1 MQNIQEIFKASD
13 LDGNGLLTFNE
24 IKTLYRLLC
33 GQPNAD
39 QALQMQELRNLFNEY
54 AEYHQNTE
62 SVDGLKLRAISFI
75 KFEDL
80 CLENDVFTIKQQNNF
95 INQASRTFLNVSDNE
110 EAFSAEF
117 DRLSANIDRIYEQLM
132 ATIDNKMDSD
142 YISDDEKLRYM
153 DMVGQMAEA
162 VMKAENKKIAFLTFK
177 IVEESIKRACLK
189 VQTELLMP
197 L

>member
-54 AEYHQNTE
+54 AEYHQNTD

>member
-54 AEYHQNTE
+54 AEYHQNTD

-95 INQASRTFLNVSDNE
+95 INQASRTFLNVSDDE